1 MSKLSDIVA
10 AGIVVLQ
17 GGAGVNSTWEAILA
31 IVGLA
36 VITIASRGF
45 FLFPDR
51 ELPLPAWLQQ
61 GLRYAPLAAL
71 AAVVAPEVV
80 MTQGHLIVTLKD
92 ARLWATAVATGY
104 FFWRRGILGTIVTG
118 TLAMVAL
125 RAGLGW

>member
-1 MSKLSDIVA
+1 MSRWESIV
-10 AGIVVLQ
+10 
-17 GGAGVNSTWEAILA
+17 A

-45 FLFPDR
+45 FLFPQRD
-51 ELPLPAWLQQ
+51 LPMPAWLQQ

-71 AAVVAPEVV
+71 AAVVAPEIV
-80 MTQGHLIVTLKD
+80 MTQGHLIGTLKD
-92 ARLWATAVATGY
+92 ARVWATVLATAY

-118 TLAMVAL
+118 TVAMVGL